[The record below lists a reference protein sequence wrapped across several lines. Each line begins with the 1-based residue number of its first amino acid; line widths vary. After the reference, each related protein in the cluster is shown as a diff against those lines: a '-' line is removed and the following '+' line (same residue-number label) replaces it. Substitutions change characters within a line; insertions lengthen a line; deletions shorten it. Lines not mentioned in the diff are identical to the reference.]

1 MKNRNPLALLGGVG
15 LGAGLMYLLDP
26 DGGGRRRAL
35 ARDKAVH
42 GLKVS
47 GRALRKT
54 SLDLGNRTRGL
65 VAEAGSLLRQ
75 GSADDRKLEERVRSK
90 MGRHVS
96 HPSALQVQCADG
108 RVSLSGPVL
117 ASEVDKLLSKV
128 KKVKGV
134 HEVEDRLEVHESAE
148 NVPSLQGEGANGSR
162 GFSLRGM
169 SPRTAATLGVGA
181 LAGVG
186 LLARSARSG
195 NLGGLARPLRET
207 RWVKGR
213 KSGKQLEW

>member
-1 MKNRNPLALLGGVG
+1 MTKRNPLALLGGIG

-54 SLDLGNRTRGL
+54 SLDVGNRTRGL
-65 VAEAGSLLRQ
+65 VAEAGSMLHR
-75 GSADDRKLEERVRSK
+75 GDADDRKLEERVRSK

-96 HPSALQVQCADG
+96 HPSAIQVQCQEG
-108 RVSLSGPVL
+108 RVVLSGPVL
-117 ASEVDKLLSKV
+117 ASEADKLLHKV

-134 HEVEDRLEVHESAE
+134 HEVESCLEIHESAE
-148 NVPSLQGEGANGSR
+148 NVPSLQGEGSNGGR
-162 GFSLRGM
+162 RLA
-169 SPRTAATLGVGA
+169 PRTAALGLGGVGA
-181 LAGVG
+181 LAGLG
-186 LLARSARSG
+186 LLARNARS
-195 NLGGLARPLRET
+195 RR
-207 RWVKGR
+207 
-213 KSGKQLEW
+213 SGQQLEW

>member
-1 MKNRNPLALLGGVG
+1 MKKPNPLTLLGGIG

-26 DGGGRRRAL
+26 QGGGRRRAL

-47 GRALRKT
+47 GKALRKT
-54 SLDLGNRTRGL
+54 SINVGNRTRGI
-65 VAEAGSLLRQ
+65 VAEAGSLLHR

-96 HPSALQVQCADG
+96 HPSAIQAHCENG
-108 RVSLSGPVL
+108 RVTLSGPVL
-117 ASEVDKLLSKV
+117 ASEADELLSKV

-148 NVPSLQGEGANGSR
+148 GVPALQGEGSNGGSR
-162 GFSLRGM
+162 RL
-169 SPRTAATLGVGA
+169 SPRNAALGLGGVGA
-181 LAGVG
+181 LAGLG
-186 LLARSARSG
+186 LLARSVRS
-195 NLGGLARPLRET
+195 
-207 RWVKGR
+207 R
-213 KSGKQLEW
+213 KSGSQLEW